1 MHAAMYGHYT
11 CIQQLLTH
19 QPIDTHNTNK
29 NKNKNKN
36 KQKQS
41 TSTSRHTSASTTS
54 KSLTKNNVSKLGNKN
69 TYVTY
74 IDIDSVDKAGLTAL
88 MYCIQNDFI
97 NCVELLISYHADI
110 HILDSNNENALHF
123 AVAHS
128 IRCIPLLLKHNADIY
143 VRNKS
148 RHSTP
153 LITACMLGAHA
164 CVELLLE
171 HHQHNRHIS
180 DTSLISTATHT
191 TATSSATH
199 TTTPVSAAGRGIHTN
214 AASTSKPSFLSCIW
228 GLSSCV
234 SSPCPLQLSPTRGRY
249 RGGMGSGC
257 GESYIDAVDKLGMTA
272 LSTAL
277 RYRHVSCIKPLLEHG
292 ASAVI
297 ANAEGRLP
305 IHYLCEA
312 AFDPSYMSLLL
323 SQTGVE
329 VDALDPTTGMT
340 PLLAVCHR
348 GYHQLAHALLEAGA
362 STDARALPSSTP
374 PPPDT
379 PDLAS
384 YTPLMLAC
392 SSGHVETVAELLD
405 FGCDTTQ
412 TNSRNETAADLNL
425 TDDVSTLLKEFPHRK
440 SYVLK

>member
-1 MHAAMYGHYT
+1 
-11 CIQQLLTH
+11 
-19 QPIDTHNTNK
+19 
-29 NKNKNKN
+29 
-36 KQKQS
+36 
-41 TSTSRHTSASTTS
+41 
-54 KSLTKNNVSKLGNKN
+54 
-69 TYVTY
+69 
-74 IDIDSVDKAGLTAL
+74 

-97 NCVELLISYHADI
+97 NCVELFISYHADI

-128 IRCIPLLLKHNADIY
+128 IQCIPLLLKNNADIY

-153 LITACMLGAHA
+153 LMTACMLGAHA

-180 DTSLISTATHT
+180 DTSLISTVTHT
-191 TATSSATH
+191 TAASSAT
-199 TTTPVSAAGRGIHTN
+199 TNTTPATHAHATN
-214 AASTSKPSFLSCIW
+214 AAKPSFLSCIW
-228 GLSSCV
+228 GLGGCV
-234 SSPCPLQLSPTRGRY
+234 SSPCPLQLSPS
-249 RGGMGSGC
+249 RGGMGPGR
-257 GESYIDAVDKLGMTA
+257 GESYIDAVDKLGVTA

-329 VDALDPTTGMT
+329 VDATDSTTGMT

-348 GYHQLAHALLEAGA
+348 GYHQLAHSLLEAGA
-362 STDARALPSSTP
+362 STDARVLPLSIP

-379 PDLAS
+379 PDFTS

-425 TDDVSTLLKEFPHRK
+425 SDDVSTLLKEFPHRK